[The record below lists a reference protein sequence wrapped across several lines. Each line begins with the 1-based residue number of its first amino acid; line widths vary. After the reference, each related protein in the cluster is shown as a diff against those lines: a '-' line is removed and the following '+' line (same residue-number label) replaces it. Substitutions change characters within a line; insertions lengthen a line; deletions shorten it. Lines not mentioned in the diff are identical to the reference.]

1 MLASAEV
8 IKKSTVVFGTSGAR
22 GLACKLTANVCGA
35 FTANFITV
43 MRELFEF
50 DRLAI
55 GIDNRPSS
63 YAMAQ
68 ACAQICAQ
76 LNIRV
81 IYYGVIPTPA
91 LAYSAMQDK
100 TPAIMVTGSHI
111 PFDRNGLKFYRPD
124 GEITKHDE
132 LSIVTRN
139 TLFEPVTCLPDL
151 KTSKTAIERYILRY
165 TCLFEENSSA
175 KPDSLTLVG
184 KRIGIY
190 EHSSAGRDIY
200 RQIFK
205 QLGATVISLGRSN
218 EFVPIDTEAVSADD
232 KRRALDWVN
241 EYQLDALFSTDGD
254 GDRPLLADEQGEW
267 LRGDILGLLCAKTL
281 NIDALAVPINC
292 NTAIELS
299 GVFNHVIRT
308 KIGSP
313 YVIQALN
320 DIENEEVS
328 KGLNVLSLSEAHS
341 VSSDLHCS
349 QDMLESAVCNK
360 KGVSQAH
367 IAGFEANGGFLLGS
381 TLHYNGKLLEALP
394 TRDALLPAL
403 IVLADAISKR
413 LPLSA
418 LVAALPK
425 RYTSSDR
432 LQNISALLSQ
442 QLLEDAKQNPQE
454 FLKKFGTSIP
464 QRTNTPMNEELN
476 GKEFSNIKLNT
487 LDGLRMYFNDKEYV
501 HIRPSGNAPELRC
514 YVEASSK
521 QRAQDL
527 LSTVIK
533 SLKRTLSP

>member
-22 GLACKLTANVCGA
+22 GLVSKLTANVCGA

-43 MRELFEF
+43 MREFFEF
-50 DRLAI
+50 DQLAI
-55 GIDNRPSS
+55 AIDNRPSS
-63 YAMAQ
+63 YAIAQ

-91 LAYSAMQDK
+91 MAYSAMQDK

-124 GEITKHDE
+124 GEITKQDE
-132 LSIVTRN
+132 LSIVTFN
-139 TLFEPVTCLPDL
+139 TLFEPVTRLPEL
-151 KTSKTAIERYILRY
+151 TTSKVATERYILRY
-165 TCLFEENSSA
+165 TGLFEENNSA
-175 KPDSLTLVG
+175 NPDSLILAG
-184 KRIGIY
+184 RRIGIY

-218 EFVPIDTEAVSADD
+218 EFVPIDTEAVSAGDT
-232 KRRALDWVN
+232 RRALDWVN

-267 LRGDILGLLCAKTL
+267 LRGDILGLLCAKAL
-281 NIDALAVPINC
+281 HIDALAVPINC

-299 GVFNHVIRT
+299 GAFNNVIRT

-313 YVIQALN
+313 YVIEVFNGIGKDEANKSLN
-320 DIENEEVS
+320 TD
-328 KGLNVLSLSEAHS
+328 SLSEAQS
-341 VSSDLHCS
+341 ASSALHCR
-349 QDMLESAVCNK
+349 QGMLEGTVCDK
-360 KGVSQAH
+360 KGAAQAN

-403 IVLADAISKR
+403 IVLADAKAKR

-425 RYTSSDR
+425 RYTCSDR
-432 LQNISALLSQ
+432 LQNISALLSE
-442 QLLEDAKQNPQE
+442 QLLEDAKQNPQA
-454 FLKKFGTSIP
+454 FLKKLLVGIKEHTNTSI
-464 QRTNTPMNEELN
+464 NEEVNSAELN
-476 GKEFSNIKLNT
+476 SIKINT
-487 LDGLRMYFNDKEYV
+487 LDGLRMHFNNDDYV
-501 HIRPSGNAPELRC
+501 HIRASGNAPELRC

-521 QRAQDL
+521 QRAQNL

-533 SLKRTLSP
+533 SLKKTLSP